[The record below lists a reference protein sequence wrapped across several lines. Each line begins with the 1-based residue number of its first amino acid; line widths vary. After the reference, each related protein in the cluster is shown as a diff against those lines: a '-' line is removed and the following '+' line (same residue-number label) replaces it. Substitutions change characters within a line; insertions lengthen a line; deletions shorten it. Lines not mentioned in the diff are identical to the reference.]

1 MKIVALILTALLFA
15 GAAHSDSYRHV
26 VRHTPHGPAYGPVR
40 VVAHQN
46 LVVVTKRP
54 NHVRQRLVYR
64 THRPVYRRVAV
75 VAYRPHTVY
84 PRHFHRH
91 DRRCHH

>member
-15 GAAHSDSYRHV
+15 GAAHSDSYRTV
-26 VRHTPHGPAYGPVR
+26 VRHTPHGLAHGPVR
-40 VVAHQN
+40 VVAHHN

-54 NHVRQRLVYR
+54 NLVRQRVVYR
-64 THRPVYRRVAV
+64 AHRPVYRHVAV
-75 VAYRPHTVY
+75 VAYRPYAVY

-91 DRRCHH
+91 NRRCHH